1 MRWLKSTLT
10 AALMIPATLADAEPF
25 SFVALGD
32 MPYGEDQVTY
42 PLYAA
47 LIGEINRR
55 NPEFV
60 IHVGDIKSG
69 SSLCTDGKFQEQLD
83 FMMTFEAPVIYTPGD
98 NEWTD
103 CHRTRAGEYD
113 PLERLAA
120 LREIFFADPGKSL
133 GQPVPVSSQADQG
146 FPENAY
152 FEHDDIAVI
161 TTHVVGSNNGFEP
174 RVPEA
179 AVEFFARDAA
189 NIDWLREG
197 FTRGA
202 AKSAIIVAIH
212 ADMFEFDFDMFG
224 NRRWLRHSGFINF
237 GNALREEVKSY
248 GKPVLLI
255 FGDSHVFRVFRPFRD
270 SLPNLMAL
278 EVFGAN
284 HMHGVEVTVDTSRP
298 SVFGFAP
305 VLNPALP
312 SALD

>member
-1 MRWLKSTLT
+1 MKWLRSTLS
-10 AALMIPATLADAEPF
+10 AALMLPATLASADPF

-32 MPYGEDQVTY
+32 MPYGDDQVTY
-42 PLYAA
+42 PLFGA
-47 LIGEINRR
+47 LIGEINRYD
-55 NPEFV
+55 PAFV

-69 SSLCTDGKFQEQLD
+69 GSLCTNEKFQEQLD
-83 FMMTFEAPVIYTPGD
+83 FMMTVDAPLIYTPGD

-113 PLERLAA
+113 PLERLSA
-120 LREIFFADPGKSL
+120 LREIFFAEPELTL
-133 GQPVPVSSQADQG
+133 GEPVPVDSQVAGG
-146 FPENAY
+146 FPENTY

-161 TTHVVGSNNGFEP
+161 AAHVVGSNNGFEP

-179 AVEFFARDAA
+179 AIEFFARDAA
-189 NIDWLREG
+189 NIAWLRAG
-197 FTRGA
+197 FERA
-202 AKSAIIVAIH
+202 ADKNVIVVAIH

-237 GNALREEVKSY
+237 GAALREEVKRY

-284 HMHGVEVTVDTSRP
+284 HMHAVEVNVDTTRP

-305 VLNPALP
+305 VLNPQL
-312 SALD
+312 SDALD